1 MDALEGNFFK
11 CLSIL
16 YSVYSSISS
25 KSTMKENG
33 QDSAIRGLDQAFKDS
48 KDWNLNIDTS
58 FSSGESPEI
67 IQSPTVLSMG
77 KCPHHCMGGACM
89 HGFTNVS
96 RSMSPILSGYQRPPT
111 TPKRL
116 NPLLKFVPSTPERSM
131 SPNLNPFRIKP
142 SIPAIPIRYNH
153 LFQNPLLPEERFCSN
168 PDAWSAFSN

>member
-67 IQSPTVLSMG
+67 IQYPTVLSMG
-77 KCPHHCMGGACM
+77 KCPHHCMEELAC
-89 HGFTNVS
+89 TVLPITQYVS
-96 RSMSPILSGYQRPPT
+96 YS
-111 TPKRL
+111 KRL
-116 NPLLKFVPSTPERSM
+116 PTPS
-131 SPNLNPFRIKP
+131 
-142 SIPAIPIRYNH
+142 YN
-153 LFQNPLLPEERFCSN
+153 
-168 PDAWSAFSN
+168 A